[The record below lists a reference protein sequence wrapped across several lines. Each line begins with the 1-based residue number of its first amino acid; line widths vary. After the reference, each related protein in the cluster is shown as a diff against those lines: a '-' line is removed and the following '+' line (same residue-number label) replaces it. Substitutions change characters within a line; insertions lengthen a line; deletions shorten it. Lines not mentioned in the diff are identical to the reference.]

1 MHERLF
7 CCATFYKNSPCT
19 SLIHYGAIILHDQLL
34 QSTLHMSG
42 MIYIRRLLFAYIRT
56 DLLAQ
61 VFVYT
66 VPHDRVYVSA
76 KGKLSYLN

>member
-1 MHERLF
+1 MH
-7 CCATFYKNSPCT
+7 
-19 SLIHYGAIILHDQLL
+19 SLTHYGAIILRLLILHDQSL

-56 DLLAQ
+56 GLLAQ

-66 VPHDRVYVSA
+66 VPHDRVYVLA